1 MAQYENLLSQVLS
14 VKRIMENSK
23 EQQKIIYK
31 TLKKILEN
39 VLNNPTTNE
48 YRKVHLLSEN
58 IVENLMPYSGGL
70 EFLFEIGFVEADDNL
85 LLPDTVNLNTLKA
98 IKDELEVLFDKND
111 SSSDSIMPKRN
122 ENSNYLLLAENVSK
136 V

>member
-98 IKDELEVLFDKND
+98 IKDE
-111 SSSDSIMPKRN
+111 
-122 ENSNYLLLAENVSK
+122 
-136 V
+136 